1 MRRIVLNR
9 RRLAAGAAILTAV
22 FAAAAAFR
30 QWVLPYCVPLPE
42 EELARRIPARRF
54 FDRAGRLLHSR
65 PGFDYEWRF
74 PVRLDALPA
83 HLVEITLAVE
93 DRNFHRHDGVD
104 LAASARAF
112 WQFLKH
118 GRIVSGS
125 STVTMQLMNLADRRP
140 RSWFNKLRQMEL
152 ARGWEKKHSK
162 REILEAY
169 FNYLPYGGKLYGVE
183 AAARYY
189 FGRSASELNFA
200 ECTLLAGI
208 PQRPNRFR
216 PDRHPEAAR
225 RRQKTVLE
233 MLVRRKL
240 LTAGE
245 AGRIYAEEPL
255 RYRDFSLPLWRR
267 AADPQFFELAE
278 RSAEAPLP
286 ERVTVTLDPE
296 LQDAALA
303 LLKRS
308 VALHPSV
315 HDGALAVLENRTGKV
330 RALVGT
336 LDFGALPAG
345 QVNAAV
351 AYRSPGSA
359 LKPFLFGEAVE
370 GGMLAGDTVLD
381 DSPLLYGGYRPGNFD
396 GTFRGRV
403 SAETALAESLNTPA
417 VRLLRSL
424 GTERV
429 KRTLSRFGLW
439 RPGAPAPDKLGLSLA
454 LGSLDVTL
462 LDLANAYRAIA
473 SGGIHRPFL
482 LLEDTAVPAGT
493 AVWSAGSC
501 EMLASM
507 LRSRALPEAGGL
519 PVAWKTG
526 TSNGNRDA
534 WCIAFTPEWTVGVWF
549 GNKDGTPSPDLVGGP
564 LAAPAAGAMMRTLYR
579 NAPPPEWPE
588 AHREI
593 TALCRRSGL
602 RPGMFCGETFPGA
615 VVRGIPLQ
623 SCRDC
628 RREANAKAP
637 KPTAVVTPAPGTYR
651 AEAGGGVRFR
661 LDCAPAEV
669 HFYLDNRYQGK
680 IAAGSGLVLA
690 PGTHRLLFWGGD
702 GYRAASMEIRV
713 LPPRNAERKKAPEP
727 SGPGAGTADPVT

>member
-1 MRRIVLNR
+1 MRRLIPNR
-9 RRLAAGAAILTAV
+9 RQLAAGAAVLTAF

-42 EELARRIPARRF
+42 KASACGVPARQF
-54 FDRAGRLLHSR
+54 FSRSGELLHSR
-65 PGFDYEWRF
+65 PGFDYEWSF

-83 HLVEITLAVE
+83 HLTEITLAVE
-93 DRNFHRHDGVD
+93 DRNFRRHDGVD
-104 LAASARAF
+104 PAASARAF
-112 WQFLKH
+112 SQLLRH

-125 STVTMQLMNLADRRP
+125 STITMQLMNLLDRRP
-140 RSWFNKLRQMEL
+140 RSWFNKLRQMEQ

-169 FNYLPYGGKLYGVE
+169 FNRLPYGGKLRGIE

-189 FGRSASELNFA
+189 FGRPASELNFA

-225 RRQKTVLE
+225 RRQKTVLG
-233 MLVRRKL
+233 MLVRRQL

-245 AGRIYAEEPL
+245 AERIYAEEPL

-267 AADPQFFELAE
+267 AADPQFFDLVE
-278 RSAEAPLP
+278 RNASVPLSGQ
-286 ERVTVTLDPE
+286 VTVTLDPD
-296 LQDAALA
+296 LQATALA

-315 HDGALAVLENRTGKV
+315 RDGALAVLENRTGKV

-351 AYRSPGSA
+351 ALRSPGSA
-359 LKPFLFGEAVE
+359 LKPFLFGEAIE
-370 GGMLAGDTVLD
+370 GGLLVGDTLLE
-381 DSPLLYGGYRPGNFD
+381 DSPLLCGSYRPGNFD
-396 GTFRGRV
+396 GTFRGWV
-403 SAETALAESLNTPA
+403 PAETALADSLNTPA
-417 VRLLRSL
+417 IRLLRAL
-424 GTERV
+424 GTERAL
-429 KRTLSRFGLW
+429 RTLTRFGLR
-439 RPGAPAPDKLGLSLA
+439 RPGASPPDKLGLSLA

-462 LDLANAYRAIA
+462 LDLTNAYRAIA
-473 SGGIHRPFL
+473 SGGVYRPFL
-482 LLEDTAVPAGT
+482 LLEEAAAPAGT
-493 AVWSAGSC
+493 AMWNAGSC

-549 GNKDGTPSPDLVGGP
+549 GNKDGTPSPDLIGGP
-564 LAAPAAGAMMRTLYR
+564 LAAPVAGAMMQTLYR
-579 NAPPPEWPE
+579 NAPPPEWSE

-593 TALCRRSGL
+593 TGLCRRSGL
-602 RPGMFCGETFPGA
+602 RPGMFCKETFPGA
-615 VVRGIPLQ
+615 AVRGIPLQ
-623 SCRDC
+623 ACREC
-628 RREANAKAP
+628 RRQANPEAPRA
-637 KPTAVVTPAPGTYR
+637 TAVVTPAPGTYR
-651 AEAGGGVRFR
+651 CRADGKVRFR
-661 LDCAPAEV
+661 LDCRPAEV
-669 HFYLDNRYQGK
+669 HFHLDNRYQGK
-680 IAAGSGLVLA
+680 ITAGSELVLE
-690 PGTHRLLFWGGD
+690 PGAHRLVFRGED
-702 GYRAASMEIRV
+702 DSRAVTVAIKV
-713 LPPRNAERKKAPEP
+713 LPQ
-727 SGPGAGTADPVT
+727 